1 MNSGEINPANIEEV
15 LFRMMI
21 ELLILHT
28 SRQLPLTS
36 RNKFKILWPDC
47 LSPCSCMQITVLSN
61 WTSHDRSPSLSYQT
75 GPLMTTVLH
84 CPIKLDLS

>member
-1 MNSGEINPANIEEV
+1 MNSGEINPANIV
-15 LFRMMI
+15 LFKKMI

-36 RNKFKILWPDC
+36 RNKFLRFSGLTVFP
-47 LSPCSCMQITVLSN
+47 LVPCMQITVLSN
-61 WTSHDRSPSLSYQT
+61 WTSHDHSPSLSYQT